1 MHILWFRFTYQSE
14 ASLDGS
20 SSEGKLASYSGGGFV
35 QNLGTSKLQTTQ
47 ILEHLFGNRWIT
59 RGTRALF
66 IDFTVYNAN
75 VNLFCVVRLSV
86 EFPATGGAMTSW
98 SFRTV
103 KLLRYVTV
111 FEFFVLACEGFF
123 VLFILYYIIE
133 ELLEV
138 RVAVRK
144 KECYTFYTS

>member
-1 MHILWFRFTYQSE
+1 M
-14 ASLDGS
+14 
-20 SSEGKLASYSGGGFV
+20 

-111 FEFFVLACEGFF
+111 FEFFVLACEVFF

-138 RVAVRK
+138 RVAVGK
-144 KECYTFYTS
+144 KEC

>member
-1 MHILWFRFTYQSE
+1 M
-14 ASLDGS
+14 
-20 SSEGKLASYSGGGFV
+20 

-111 FEFFVLACEGFF
+111 FEFFVLACEVFF

-144 KECYTFYTS
+144 KECYTFYTSYSFLILSVFLFRYQLLSLRTSRASGTFWT

>member
-1 MHILWFRFTYQSE
+1 M
-14 ASLDGS
+14 
-20 SSEGKLASYSGGGFV
+20 

-138 RVAVRK
+138 RGRRQK
-144 KECYTFYTS
+144 KRMLHVLYILLFPDFVGFFLFRYQLLSLRTSRASGTFWT